1 MFVGRRAELQFLESH
16 YRAKDSRILVLYGRK
31 GVGKTALLREFTRG
45 RDFAYYAARPCSEQ
59 EQRYQWSRELASQG
73 QYMEI
78 FPSYRTLFET
88 CLKPFPS
95 LGGRPVLVLDE
106 FHFFVKADP
115 DFMPQLIRF
124 VQEHSVLVVLCCSA
138 AGWVENSMISR
149 IGRSAASIKA
159 LLKVRELKFEEI
171 RELFPGYYDEDAV
184 FIYAALGGNPGL
196 WNSFSQELSAR
207 ENMIRFFLT
216 PGSRLCE
223 EMAVYMAEELRE
235 PAVYNTILATM
246 ASGVSKLNDLFV
258 HTGFSRAKISVYLKN
273 LMELDLVEKVYSF
286 QSGGYENTR
295 KGIYRICNSYV
306 NFYYR
311 FLFPHQS
318 DLQTCDSSQFYS
330 LYVEPDYRELMEDA
344 YRKICRE
351 SLAKECSQVG
361 EWIGKDGTIDIVAR
375 KNSGEIL
382 TALCRYTFP
391 ISGYEYEQL
400 KVNLRQARINP
411 SEIRIYTENGFHS
424 DFPENVRKQII
435 SPRSVFGH

>member
-31 GVGKTALLREFTRG
+31 GVGKTALLREFARG
-45 RDFAYYAARPCSEQ
+45 RDCAYYAARSCSEQ

-106 FHFFVKADP
+106 FHYFVKADP

-124 VQEHSVLVVLCCSA
+124 VQEHRVLVVLCCSA

-171 RELFPGYYDEDAV
+171 RELFPGYSDEDAV

-196 WNSFSQELSAR
+196 WNSFSQEFSAR

-311 FLFPHQS
+311 FLYPHQS
-318 DLQTCDSSQFYS
+318 DLQTCDGSQFFS
-330 LYVEPDYRELMEDA
+330 LYVEPDYRELVEDA
-344 YRKICRE
+344 YRRICRE

-382 TALCRYTFP
+382 AALCRYTFP
-391 ISGYEYEQL
+391 ISGNEYEQL
-400 KVNLRQARINP
+400 RVNLKQARINP